1 MLKWKRPLAKLDV
14 FRVVYVSADG
24 HKAEEEIPASSE
36 SHTLRG
42 LTPGMLYT
50 ISITAERGSKTS
62 LPATIFVATGRHR
75 KNVVRKQTPLSLRRE
90 GKKCHQ
96 TTLCSTHSFIAP
108 PILITLNLPKW
119 GHGKHSKK
127 KKRKLTKDKN

>member
-1 MLKWKRPLAKLDV
+1 MLALDAPKELTAAEVEETTLTLKWKRPLAKLDV

-24 HKAEEEIPASSE
+24 HRAEEEIPASSE
-36 SHTLRG
+36 SHALRG

-75 KNVVRKQTPLSLRRE
+75 NDVVRKTNA
-90 GKKCHQ
+90 
-96 TTLCSTHSFIAP
+96 ST
-108 PILITLNLPKW
+108 
-119 GHGKHSKK
+119 
-127 KKRKLTKDKN
+127 